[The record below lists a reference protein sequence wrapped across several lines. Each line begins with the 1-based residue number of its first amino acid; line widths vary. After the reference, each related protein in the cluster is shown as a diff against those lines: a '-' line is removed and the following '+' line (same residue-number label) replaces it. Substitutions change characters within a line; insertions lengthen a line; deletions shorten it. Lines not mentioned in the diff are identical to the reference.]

1 MLVWKETLVR
11 SFYNHRKDIW
21 TFAGIQN
28 CENLPADSRS
38 AVGKASLSADWSRIS
53 LWTAALPGSQHWDG
67 AERNVTPLP
76 SSLLFWR
83 QWESTQGQTF
93 FRWPIIA
100 CKASGRRLLTKGGYP
115 FFFFF
120 PNGVCRI
127 PDVVFA
133 LQTRDNPPL
142 G

>member
-1 MLVWKETLVR
+1 MLGWKETLVR

-67 AERNVTPLP
+67 AGRNVTPLP
-76 SSLLFWR
+76 SSLLLLAAVGEHTGANILSVAHYSLQG
-83 QWESTQGQTF
+83 QWEEAF
-93 FRWPIIA
+93 
-100 CKASGRRLLTKGGYP
+100 
-115 FFFFF
+115 
-120 PNGVCRI
+120 N
-127 PDVVFA
+127 
-133 LQTRDNPPL
+133 
-142 G
+142 